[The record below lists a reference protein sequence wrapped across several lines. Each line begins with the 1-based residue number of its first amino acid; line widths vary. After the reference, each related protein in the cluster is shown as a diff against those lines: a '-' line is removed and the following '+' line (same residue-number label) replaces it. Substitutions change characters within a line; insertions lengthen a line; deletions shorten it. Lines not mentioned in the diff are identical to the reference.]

1 MTQALPR
8 EMTAAIETALKTFP
22 VVVVTG
28 MRQVGK
34 STLLEKAPAFRRR
47 RFVTLDDFAQ
57 LEEAQSSPETFLGR
71 VVTRKSPTRLKP
83 AKAREMLE
91 NPPGGRPLTEKQQG
105 LFGLIASGGRPTR
118 MR

>member
-1 MTQALPR
+1 MA
-8 EMTAAIETALKTFP
+8 
-22 VVVVTG
+22 
-28 MRQVGK
+28 
-34 STLLEKAPAFRRR
+34 
-47 RFVTLDDFAQ
+47 
-57 LEEAQSSPETFLGR
+57 ETFLGR